1 MEKKKRLRNEYR
13 ALPKGYY
20 HFCTDGW
27 QEGRLFNKEN
37 QYVSAMTSLA
47 IMTVKY
53 NIDIY
58 GFVLMPNHV
67 HILLSGTGE
76 DCLNAFYLLIHRCAR
91 RLRLDGYPPLPD
103 SYWFKLIPVENQE
116 SFRSHLLYIARNP
129 YEKGLSNPGGYLW
142 GSDYLIYSNWSN
154 LICGMRMG
162 DYHRNHLIKLID
174 CIKCPYKDWEIH
186 PRLGILAR
194 NFVKTEMTYKLFPTA
209 KTYMTRLIKD
219 YETFVHISDQLEEEP
234 TLSDTEIRDIIY
246 SLSSHLYPDKLFKQL
261 TPDEKIRIA
270 VAMVDRYKLPVSQI
284 ASAVFINERTLQQAL
299 QSKAY
304 GPSKFNNRAKK

>member
-1 MEKKKRLRNEYR
+1 
-13 ALPKGYY
+13 
-20 HFCTDGW
+20 
-27 QEGRLFNKEN
+27 
-37 QYVSAMTSLA
+37 
-47 IMTVKY
+47 
-53 NIDIY
+53 
-58 GFVLMPNHV
+58 
-67 HILLSGTGE
+67 
-76 DCLNAFYLLIHRCAR
+76 
-91 RLRLDGYPPLPD
+91 
-103 SYWFKLIPVENQE
+103 
-116 SFRSHLLYIARNP
+116 
-129 YEKGLSNPGGYLW
+129 
-142 GSDYLIYSNWSN
+142 
-154 LICGMRMG
+154 MG

-246 SLSSHLYPDKLFKQL
+246 SFSSHLYPDKLYKQL

-304 GPSKFNNRAKK
+304 GPSKFNNRGKK